1 MRLTCAGLAAS
12 LALLAPSAF
21 AAGPKPPEPKGGTT
35 FTLSH
40 TGNAAADAAR
50 ARVVAGDCKGAL
62 DLFDEAL
69 RTNVDPVLRRDRGA
83 CHELLG
89 NVFPAID
96 DYRAYLAAMPD
107 AADADKIRDH
117 LKALEDG
124 APPDQLRKAADYDAE
139 MRGGVGSAPSL
150 DTKKAPKDEPPP
162 RELTEADKGKS
173 QSVLEY
179 EDQRDVEMR
188 TSSLRQGTGPVLGAY
203 FFPRYWVRGGGLPAK
218 ANFGQGVGLALRWSF
233 SKTSSVLGEIGYA
246 SLGPSGDPSSR
257 SGLQLFVGYEARVAL
272 DRWAT
277 NHLFFGGGGGYED
290 AKQDASGT
298 VYRSIMA
305 RGRAGY
311 RHVFGANV
319 GLEFMADGGVAV
331 TFSAGAAPGTST
343 AAQVIPVVGGQVGFV
358 VGF

>member
-21 AAGPKPPEPKGGTT
+21 AAGPKPPEPKGGGT

-50 ARVVAGDCKGAL
+50 ARVLAGDCKGAL

-69 RTNVDPVLRRDRGA
+69 RKNVDPVLRRDRGA
-83 CHELLG
+83 CHEQLG
-89 NVFPAID
+89 DVFPAID

-107 AADADKIRDH
+107 AVDAGKIREH
-117 LKALEDG
+117 LKAPEDA
-124 APPDQLRKAADYDAE
+124 APKDQLRKAADYDTE
-139 MRGGVGSAPSL
+139 MRGGVGSAPSI
-150 DTKKAPKDEPPP
+150 DAKKAPKDEPPP
-162 RELTEADKGKS
+162 RELSDADKGKS
-173 QSVLEY
+173 QSILEY
-179 EDQRDVEMR
+179 EEQRDVEMR

-203 FFPRYWVRGGGLPAK
+203 FFPRYWVRGGGLAAK
-218 ANFGQGVGLALRWSF
+218 DNFGQGVGLALRWSF
-233 SKTSSVLGEIGYA
+233 SKTSSVIGEIGYA
-246 SLGPSGDPSSR
+246 SLGPSGAPSSR

-272 DRWAT
+272 DHWAT
-277 NHLFFGGGGGYED
+277 NHFFFGGGGGYED

-311 RHVFGANV
+311 RHVFGSNV
-319 GLEFMADGGVAV
+319 GLEFLGDGGAAV
-331 TFSAGAAPGTST
+331 TFSAGGGST
-343 AAQVIPVVGGQVGFV
+343 AATVTPVIGGQVGFV